1 MFRDDLYVAESLMF
15 QRVEERVAQ
24 ARSRALLHQLS
35 AGQQGALSRSSC
47 RLLCQ
52 LGRLLVTLGQR
63 MERHALRQTPA
74 FEG

>member
-15 QRVEERVAQ
+15 ERVEERVAQ

-35 AGQQGALSRSSC
+35 ARQSALSRSSC

-52 LGRLLVTLGQR
+52 LGRLLVALGQR
-63 MERHALRQTPA
+63 MERYALRQVPA